1 MPTCLQVNT
10 EHILL
15 GLIAEDPS
23 KTGFLGSGVT
33 VRRWC
38 RGHFLPARLPACFP
52 QMCLLAPQS
61 CLPLPFLAPA
71 LSLAR
76 FPGFARMQIDKAR
89 IDVEIV
95 VGKGRR
101 EPPKDLPFR
110 WVGEWV
116 GGWVGG

>member
-1 MPTCLQVNT
+1 MFPPDVP
-10 EHILL
+10 
-15 GLIAEDPS
+15 A
-23 KTGFLGSGVT
+23 
-33 VRRWC
+33 
-38 RGHFLPARLPACFP
+38 GHRA
-52 QMCLLAPQS
+52 

-76 FPGFARMQIDKAR
+76 FPGSARMQIDKAR

-110 WVGEWV
+110 
-116 GGWVGG
+116 